1 MAQGDFSCP
10 SKFAGEGAR
19 ATRFR
24 ASPIIFGDGYGE
36 RH

>member
-1 MAQGDFSCP
+1 MAESDFWRL

-24 ASPIIFGDGYGE
+24 ASPIIFCDGYDE
-36 RH
+36 RD